1 MGDGGPGR
9 ADTLFCSKNDAL
21 DVDGAVG
28 VGVGGSTSSSSSTLE
43 RNKV

>member
-1 MGDGGPGR
+1 MGDGGPGG

-21 DVDGAVG
+21 DVDVA